1 MLTSFGGYFH
11 AGDDYVAV
19 GGAERAVD
27 HQQIAPL
34 LGHPLRGRP
43 AAGGYFAD
51 PRADHR
57 VALDAHKVRGGRTL
71 YQKFIQVKNI
81 PPKKRQLLRVA
92 EGRAVPGTVRP
103 ATGTPRS
110 TLRSLRALV
119 SLAAHP
125 LATLLCKAPRYAR
138 RATRRLR
145 RGCIPLRSGAS
156 SVHSHRTRH
165 FCFCAHG
172 NRTRRIRVVR
182 LLFLNVPQSLA
193 AVSPAA
199 RPSNKRN
206 ATSSWRRMIQSVAM
220 EEAHC

>member
-11 AGDDYVAV
+11 AGDDHVAV
-19 GGAERAVD
+19 GGTEGAIH
-27 HQQIAPL
+27 HQKVAPL

-57 VALDAHKVRGGRTL
+57 IALDAHKVRGGRTL
-71 YQKFIQVKNI
+71 HQKFIQVKRNR
-81 PPKKRQLLRVA
+81 PLRVVA
-92 EGRAVPGTVRP
+92 THGEATKPSVSERRAARDTARL
-103 ATGTPRS
+103 ATETPRS

-156 SVHSHRTRH
+156 SVHSHR
-165 FCFCAHG
+165 A
-172 NRTRRIRVVR
+172 
-182 LLFLNVPQSLA
+182 
-193 AVSPAA
+193 
-199 RPSNKRN
+199 
-206 ATSSWRRMIQSVAM
+206 
-220 EEAHC
+220 